1 MAITVNGRKIDRRRR
16 KPINDERFRTV
27 ANDDSYRVAAN
38 DESYRMAANDSR
50 YSKNSTKASSSSTRS
65 SPSPKTTSSSS
76 APAPTPKTIDN
87 VLKASSNSGAIN
99 PPNYYGDGERLYRT
113 AQTNIVRPKP
123 NFVTVGKPYG
133 PNYVRNYRGSTN
145 LPVNTNASSAVTSA
159 NPIKGELV
167 QNVGYPRQTGL
178 STDVRYPTFNGEFS
192 EKFPVTNYKGT
203 SVVPVSEVSTVP
215 NFTLE
220 GEPYGSEPNFRTV
233 GKPYTPTSL
242 PAEYVGTDV
251 TPYSVNNT
259 TASAAQRGLFEKW
272 FPRLAV
278 AGETYGYFNPDDL
291 EAIANGVNPDD
302 IHLNT
307 NKIANS
313 MAGGGIFGAGLGAL
327 QGALAG
333 TGAGAGALGGLAAGA
348 TAGLGLGAAGL
359 GGYALGRAVDNATG
373 GALSSGMSR
382 ASDWA
387 TGLDEVYDN
396 QKKALTSSATTPEYL
411 RQVKWLNQRNDL
423 MKKYGI
429 SRMEANDIMEG
440 RRQLPSTTTTT
451 SEETTSTN
459 VDTSAPAQ
467 EATVESA
474 ATTSTTP
481 ATSSTSTLTTT
492 PATTTTPTPAKR
504 RRVQAASPMET
515 AIATPSPR
523 EQLMAKR
530 AAALEAARI
539 QQQQAAAQY
548 AALNAPKP
556 GFNPS
561 GYATGHEAYYDPYKS
576 QLLFR

>member
-1 MAITVNGRKIDRRRR
+1 MADTIVYDQNGTRIVVDSKGNAWSIKGNQRNKLPRGKLR
-16 KPINDERFRTV
+16 EY
-27 ANDDSYRVAAN
+27 ANAVKNNPSEAN
-38 DESYRMAANDSR
+38 RAKLGQALATRGGAGGPLTSN
-50 YSKNSTKASSSSTRS
+50 NSPTPPNSPNG
-65 SPSPKTTSSSS
+65 SPSPKSL
-76 APAPTPKTIDN
+76 DN
-87 VLKASSNSGAIN
+87 VLKASSAS
-99 PPNYYGDGERLYRT
+99 
-113 AQTNIVRPKP
+113 KP
-123 NFVTVGKPYG
+123 NFVIVGEPYGDNHGRLVGKPY
-133 PNYVRNYRGSTN
+133 STN
-145 LPVNTNASSAVTSA
+145 YPVPA
-159 NPIKGELV
+159 
-167 QNVGYPRQTGL
+167 R
-178 STDVRYPTFNGEFS
+178 
-192 EKFPVTNYKGT
+192 GT
-203 SVVPVSEVSTVP
+203 SIVPANGVAAAEAAP
-215 NFTLE
+215 NFTMN
-220 GEPYGSEPNFRTV
+220 GEPYSSEPNFRTV

-251 TPYSVNNT
+251 TPYVNNA

-313 MAGGGIFGAGLGAL
+313 MAGGGVFGAGLGAL

-333 TGAGAGALGGLAAGA
+333 TGAGAGALGGLTAGA

-440 RRQLPSTTTTT
+440 RRQLPSTTTT
-451 SEETTSTN
+451 SEETTGTS

-481 ATSSTSTLTTT
+481 ATTTTLT
-492 PATTTTPTPAKR
+492 PAPAR
-504 RRVQAASPMET
+504 RRRQAASPMET

-523 EQLMAKR
+523 EQLMARR
-530 AAALEAARI
+530 AAALEAARA